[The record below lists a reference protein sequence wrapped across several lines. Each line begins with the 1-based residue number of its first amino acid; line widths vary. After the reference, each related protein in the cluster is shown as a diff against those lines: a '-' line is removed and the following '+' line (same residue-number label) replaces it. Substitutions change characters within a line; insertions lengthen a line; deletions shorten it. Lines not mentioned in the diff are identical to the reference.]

1 MPLSEGISPRDAREK
16 YNLYDNKLISGG
28 ETAEGISLL
37 RAEIEAAGYEIADE
51 RGDFAN
57 EPIRS

>member
-1 MPLSEGISPRDAREK
+1 MPNISPEDARKK

-37 RAEIEAAGYEIADE
+37 KAEIEAAGYEIADE
-51 RGDFAN
+51 RGDCVK
-57 EPIRS
+57 